1 MSQSMIP
8 KAKIRV
14 RRPRDPVLIVEDNRE
29 TGELLGQLCDDLEIE
44 YDLAE
49 NGKIALEMLEKKN
62 YSLFI
67 VDLMMPVMDGR
78 TMIPLLKKRVP
89 GAVVIVQSALD
100 SADTIIE
107 VMKMEVFDYLM
118 KPVDPDS
125 FQQVMARALEFR
137 YLREF
142 EANQSLQAGK
152 KIQSQMDW
160 LLYKQERL
168 VRDQRNLDFSSI
180 YKLKEYMSQGAGIGT
195 MTTVIDLMARS
206 SVKEGEHYRVKSEIF
221 DFVIENN
228 RFFRTQI
235 EGLRTI
241 TDILDSQ
248 LEVEETTSTELL
260 GNIPALAEKIIPH
273 MKKRGQNLTCPDL
286 HREYPVRANLDLY
299 SMIIEELLINAC
311 KYTPEKGNIDVMA
324 RAGEG
329 YLWISVKN
337 DVDEKGIID
346 EEQALL
352 VIEPFYRL
360 LPPDESIASLERF
373 AFGLGLTVVDNVMRK
388 HGGLFS
394 IGTVIDHTRKEEQ
407 PCVLSSILFPI

>member
-1 MSQSMIP
+1 MTQTMIP
-8 KAKIRV
+8 EAKIITRK
-14 RRPRDPVLIVEDNRE
+14 PRYPVLIVEDNRE
-29 TGELLGQLCDDLEIE
+29 TGELLAQLCDDLEIE

-49 NGKIALEMLEKKN
+49 NGKIALEKVEEKN

-78 TMIPLLKKRVP
+78 TMIPLLKKKVP
-89 GAVVIVQSALD
+89 GAVIVVQSALD
-100 SADTIIE
+100 SADTIIQ

-118 KPVDPDS
+118 KPVDPDN
-125 FQQVMARALEFR
+125 FQQVLAKALEFR
-137 YLREF
+137 YLKEF
-142 EANQSLQAGK
+142 EESQSLQAGK

-168 VRDQRNLDFSSI
+168 VRDQKNADFNSI

-206 SVKEGEHYRVKSEIF
+206 SEKDEDHYKVKSEIF

-241 TDILDSQ
+241 TDILDSH
-248 LEVEETTSTELL
+248 LEVEETTSTKLL
-260 GNIPALAEKIIPH
+260 EMIPAMASKVIPF
-273 MKKRGQNLTCPDL
+273 MKKKHQSLTYPEL
-286 HREYPVRANLDLY
+286 KREYPVQANLNLY
-299 SMIIEELLINAC
+299 SMILEELLINAY
-311 KYTPEKGNIDVMA
+311 KYTPEKGNIDIMA

-337 DVDEKGIID
+337 DVDERGIID
-346 EEQALL
+346 EEQARMI
-352 VIEPFYRL
+352 IEPFYRL
-360 LPPDESIASLERF
+360 LPPDESISSLERF

-388 HGGLFS
+388 HGGLFT

-407 PCVLSSILFPI
+407 SCILSSLLFPL